1 MHPPLN
7 YCGETELMKK
17 KVALAVGAVLVVGGL
32 GACWYTGNTFDRI
45 LAEQIARAQ
54 QESGIEVTW
63 SPETENLF
71 TRDGVLKVVVPPQTL
86 ASFDPQLAGS
96 EPIEMQFAFNSRLL
110 PLYIKS
116 HLQLDTAQGTLAP
129 ILTSLGMQQ
138 WQLGAESASSLWT
151 MSNSSRFWVSDFKV
165 KEGLNEFTFLPLNGD
180 YRGDLDGNGHLTA
193 HWLGMTVHDAQSKTD
208 LALADLK
215 GSADMAEI
223 SGLWLSPRSDA
234 TLSALSLTQG
244 DLKVSLQGMTTATQL
259 AGDDVQT
266 LSTRYQMKVA
276 SLNLENEE
284 DSLALTE
291 GNLDL
296 ALNGLDLEGYQRLQ
310 EASSQRVDEAAIQ
323 EALDKM
329 LQRGAT
335 LLLTDL
341 SARLNGEPVNLQGEA
356 KLAPTTLAALME
368 SEEGMQALSGLLH
381 ARLGDKLGQAV
392 PQLAPMLSQFTDLGY
407 LKVESAV
414 LSAELKLEKG
424 QVTVNGLPLHQ

>member
-1 MHPPLN
+1 
-7 YCGETELMKK
+7 MKK

-234 TLSALSLTQG
+234 TLTTFSLTQPG
-244 DLKVSLQGMTTATQL
+244 NVKITLEGLTTATEL
-259 AGDDVQT
+259 AGDDLQT

-276 SLNLENEE
+276 TLNMESEE
-284 DSLALTE
+284 DRLALTQ

-296 ALNGLDLEGYQRLQ
+296 SLKGLDLEGYQTLQ
-310 EASSQRVDEAAIQ
+310 EASSKRVDEAAIQ

-335 LLLTDL
+335 LELADL
-341 SARLNGEPVNLQGEA
+341 SARLNGEPVSLQGEA
-356 KLAPTTLAALME
+356 KLASTTLAQLMG

-381 ARLGDKLGQAV
+381 AHLGEKLGQAV
-392 PQLAPMLSQFTDLGY
+392 PQLAPMLEQFTAMGY
-407 LKVESAV
+407 LKAQESQ
-414 LSAELKLEKG
+414 LQAELKLDKG
-424 QVTVNGLPLHQ
+424 AVTVNGLPLHP